1 MQELHSLAGLA
12 SAFRRPRGYPI
23 ALAPQAPVKCPRC
36 ESTNTKFCYYN
47 NYNLSQ
53 PRHFCKSCRR
63 YWTRGGLLRNVPVG
77 GGTRKTKS
85 KSKSKSKPSANSPP
99 SHDASSTSS
108 SVEHNPNPSLDSN
121 PALLINPTAPLT
133 STGEIL
139 SETDAS
145 QIPMPDPTVGFGFLD
160 PGQQMV
166 VTDNFP
172 SIHGNLCNED
182 RLNGSGLLF
191 DVTGP
196 VDPTVQQYWNNCG
209 WGDTDPSSLY
219 LPW

>member
-12 SAFRRPRGYPI
+12 GAFRRPRGYPI
-23 ALAPQAPVKCPRC
+23 ARAPQAPIKCPRC

-77 GGTRKTKS
+77 GGTRK
-85 KSKSKSKPSANSPP
+85 SKSKSKPKSKPLAKSSP
-99 SHDASSTSS
+99 SHASSTSS
-108 SVEHNPNPSLDSN
+108 SLELEHNPNPSLDSD
-121 PALLINPTAPLT
+121 PSPLINSAPLP
-133 STGEIL
+133 STEEIL
-139 SETDAS
+139 SETDVRH
-145 QIPMPDPTVGFGFLD
+145 IPMSDPNLGFRFLD
-160 PGQQMV
+160 PGQQMA

-172 SIHGNLCNED
+172 SMHGNLCNED
-182 RLNGSGLLF
+182 ELNGSGLLF

-196 VDPTVQQYWNNCG
+196 VDPTVQQYWNNCS
-209 WGDTDPSSLY
+209 WGDADPSSFY
-219 LPW
+219 LP

>member
-12 SAFRRPRGYPI
+12 GAFRRPRGYPI

-77 GGTRKTKS
+77 GGTRKSKS
-85 KSKSKSKPSANSPP
+85 KSKSKSKQSAKSSP
-99 SHDASSTSS
+99 SHASSTSS
-108 SVEHNPNPSLDSN
+108 SVEHNPNPSLNLN
-121 PALLINPTAPLT
+121 PAPLINPIPLP
-133 STGEIL
+133 STEEIL

-145 QIPMPDPTVGFGFLD
+145 QIPMPDPTIGFGFLD
-160 PGQQMV
+160 PSQQMV
-166 VTDNFP
+166 VTDNLP
-172 SIHGNLCNED
+172 SMHGNLCNENG
-182 RLNGSGLLF
+182 LNGSGLLF

-196 VDPTVQQYWNNCG
+196 VDSTIQQYWNNCS
-209 WGDTDPSSLY
+209 WGDAEPSSLY
-219 LPW
+219 LP

>member
-12 SAFRRPRGYPI
+12 GAFRRPRGYPI

-77 GGTRKTKS
+77 GGTRKSKS
-85 KSKSKSKPSANSPP
+85 KSKSKSKQSAKSSP
-99 SHDASSTSS
+99 SHASSTSS
-108 SVEHNPNPSLDSN
+108 SLEHNPNPSLNLN
-121 PALLINPTAPLT
+121 PAPLINPIPLP
-133 STGEIL
+133 SAKEIL

-160 PGQQMV
+160 PSQQMM
-166 VTDNFP
+166 VTDNLP
-172 SIHGNLCNED
+172 SMYGNLCNED
-182 RLNGSGLLF
+182 GLNGSGLLF

-196 VDPTVQQYWNNCG
+196 VGSTLQQYWNNCS
-209 WGDTDPSSLY
+209 WGDADSSSLY
-219 LPW
+219 LP

>member
-12 SAFRRPRGYPI
+12 GAFRRPRGYPI

-77 GGTRKTKS
+77 GGTRKSKS
-85 KSKSKSKPSANSPP
+85 KSKSKSKPSAKSPP
-99 SHDASSTSS
+99 SHASSTSS
-108 SVEHNPNPSLDSN
+108 SVEHNPNLSLSN
-121 PALLINPTAPLT
+121 PALLINSTPLT
-133 STGEIL
+133 STAEIL
-139 SETDAS
+139 SETDVS

-166 VTDNFP
+166 ITDNLP
-172 SIHGNLCNED
+172 SMHHNLCNED
-182 RLNGSGLLF
+182 GLNGSGLLF
-191 DVTGP
+191 DVTGS
-196 VDPTVQQYWNNCG
+196 VNQTVQQYWNNCS
-209 WGDTDPSSLY
+209 WGDADPSSLY
-219 LPW
+219 LP